1 MLRIHWHV
9 VRGSLL
15 GLSVCVLLSAQTAV
29 PSRVVWVS
37 RGTSAQEIGRFTV
50 EIADT
55 PEAWRRGLMER
66 PALAPDGGMLFLF
79 PEVAPRAF
87 WMLNT
92 LIPLD
97 ILFADA
103 DGRILNIH
111 ENVPPCPPPSL
122 CPTYNSVAP
131 AQYVLEIA
139 GGRARMLGIRAG
151 DRLHF

>member
-1 MLRIHWHV
+1 MVLW
-9 VRGSLL
+9 SLL
-15 GLSVCVLLSAQTAV
+15 GPSLWVLLSAQSAV
-29 PSRVVWVS
+29 PSRVVWIS
-37 RGTSAQEIGRFTV
+37 RGTTAQEIGRFTV
-50 EIADT
+50 EIADA

-111 ENVPPCPPPSL
+111 ENVPPCLPPRL
-122 CPTYNSVAP
+122 CPTYASAAP

-139 GGRARMLGIRAG
+139 GGRSRVLGIRAG